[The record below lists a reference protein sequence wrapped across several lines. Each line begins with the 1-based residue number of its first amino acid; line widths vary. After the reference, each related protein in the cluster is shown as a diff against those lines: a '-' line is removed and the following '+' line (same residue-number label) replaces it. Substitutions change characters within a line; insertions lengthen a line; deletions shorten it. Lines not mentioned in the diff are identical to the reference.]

1 MKQKLLTTFLLL
13 AAVLLGHAQVVTQ
26 QQAQQKAMSF
36 MQEQDMPVRK
46 GITAAPLSFTK
57 TGKAPFYVFN
67 ITEGKGFVIVSADE
81 RTEEILGYS
90 MDSQFEESRLS
101 EIMRIWLREYANQIE
116 ALQDGRMTTKPL
128 HVGTHDAIGK
138 LVTTAWGQGDDT
150 ETGDAFNQLCPTING
165 NHCVTGC
172 GATALAQVMRY
183 HEWPKSN
190 TEVIPGYTPNETIG
204 WLSSLSRIKFSWN
217 NMLDRYDEMELG
229 NLSTTLA
236 EALGISNSLS
246 SGSGLMDA
254 DGVVYQDY
262 ALTFSYSS
270 GTVGTRG
277 AEVTADGAKSGYKP
291 VSATIIAGNT
301 YYSSYVARV
310 ADNGTI
316 TLSAY
321 RATTSAR
328 TNDTVNVRV
337 TYLKQ

>member
-67 ITEGKGFVIVSADE
+67 TTEGKGFVIVSADE

-101 EIMRIWLREYANQIE
+101 ETMRIWLREYANQIE

-150 ETGDAFNQLCPTING
+150 ETGDALPHHQWQSLCHRLWR
-165 NHCVTGC
+165 HC
-172 GATALAQVMRY
+172 
-183 HEWPKSN
+183 P
-190 TEVIPGYTPNETIG
+190 
-204 WLSSLSRIKFSWN
+204 
-217 NMLDRYDEMELG
+217 
-229 NLSTTLA
+229 
-236 EALGISNSLS
+236 
-246 SGSGLMDA
+246 GSGDA
-254 DGVVYQDY
+254 
-262 ALTFSYSS
+262 LP
-270 GTVGTRG
+270 RM
-277 AEVTADGAKSGYKP
+277 AEVEHGS
-291 VSATIIAGNT
+291 
-301 YYSSYVARV
+301 
-310 ADNGTI
+310 
-316 TLSAY
+316 
-321 RATTSAR
+321 
-328 TNDTVNVRV
+328 DTG
-337 TYLKQ
+337 LHPQ